1 MKETGV
7 TRRIDE
13 LGRIVIPKEIRKN
26 LRIKNSDPLEFYVE
40 NSNIILKKHST
51 STRLFEVGDILSKAI
66 ASNLGA
72 NAIITDNDEIIFAYG
87 KDSKN
92 LVGKKLS
99 DDLLKVIMSR
109 APLLKN
115 DGVGKTIE
123 ITDESQGVKSA
134 YALPIISNG
143 DANGLVAVFFTSENS
158 RIGAEHKLSV
168 DIACEFL
175 GSLLE

>member
-40 NSNIILKKHST
+40 DSSIILRKHST
-51 STRLFEVGDILSKAI
+51 SSRLIEVGEILSKAI
-66 ASNLGA
+66 SSNLSV

-87 KDSKN
+87 KDCKDII
-92 LVGKKLS
+92 GEKLS
-99 DDLLKVIMSR
+99 ADLINVITTRS
-109 APLLKN
+109 PLIKN
-115 DGVGKTIE
+115 DGVGKAIE
-123 ITDESQGVKSA
+123 ITSTGFPIKTA

-143 DANGLVAVFFTSENS
+143 DANGVVCVFSTNDNA
-158 RIGAEHKLSV
+158 RVIAEHKLTV
-168 DIACEFL
+168 DVTAEFL